1 MGLKKGLNPV
11 AQIPPP
17 GHHKGDPA
25 VSADPSGQGPET
37 AKAPS
42 KNHRKMMEKNSEL
55 NRKQQQNG
63 DWMGFLQLN
72 YDSQVCW

>member
-63 DWMGFLQLN
+63 D
-72 YDSQVCW
+72 